1 MAKQER
7 TTTASAANA
16 DHATVTAVTA
26 ASVVVS
32 APIAQK
38 ALRKSS

>member
-1 MAKQER
+1 MAKQEQ

-16 DHATVTAVTA
+16 DHATVTAVTV